1 MARRTFAGDEIA
13 SVLASYGYVP
23 VDRTGSHLK
32 LRWESPSGDEVRI
45 VTVPMVDEIPTGTL
59 RAIATQS
66 GAKDFDAWCEWI
78 DENA

>member
-13 SVLASYGYVP
+13 SVLASHGYVP
-23 VDRTGSHLK
+23 VDQTGSHLK
-32 LRWESPSGDEVRI
+32 LRWESPAGDDVRI

-59 RAIATQS
+59 RAIAEQS